1 MDLVSFVRSLP
12 KHWATAPIYA
22 KGAKMPNGKEAC
34 GKSPLGRAPHEKL
47 SPEFTAQHIEKHPEE
62 FKAVGV
68 YSGARSEGL
77 VIFDVDAN
85 LGAIEE
91 KWGKDLEN
99 APRITSTKKNAAKF
113 LFVVPEEDRL
123 TVSDLSHAAGGH
135 EGWEV
140 RASFFF
146 CSFPILFLWLLLM
159 LFPSLAFWLRPWLL
173 RFCFSV
179 VVSRLRLFWRL

>member
-22 KGAKMPNGKEAC
+22 KGAKMPNGKAAC

-47 SPEFTAQHIEKHPEE
+47 SPEFTAQHIEKYPEE

-68 YSGARSEGL
+68 YSGTRSEGL

-99 APRITSTKKNAAKF
+99 APRIHFTK
-113 LFVVPEEDRL
+113 EERGE
-123 TVSDLSHAAGGH
+123 VS
-135 EGWEV
+135 V
-140 RASFFF
+140 C
-146 CSFPILFLWLLLM
+146 CS
-159 LFPSLAFWLRPWLL
+159 
-173 RFCFSV
+173 
-179 VVSRLRLFWRL
+179 